1 MILRWVAALA
11 VGLVVATG
19 TPAPAAEPVQARAAA
34 APRVLRVMPLG
45 DSITAGSGDPVRNGW
60 RPALK
65 ARLAAAG
72 VPIDYVGSQ
81 RSGTAVDA
89 QHEGHGG
96 WTIAQLAGPAPGW
109 VRTYAPDVVLLMAGT
124 NDVLHSDR
132 VPAAGARLVAL
143 VRSIVAARP
152 GVRVIVASIP
162 QMRVTGDRVALWNSY
177 RTQVMRAA
185 VSLGVGFAPGHRVYV
200 SDLVAD
206 GVHPSPCGYDRLA
219 WVWFYAWTTTFRPP
233 AGRVWDSGP
242 WPRVC
247 P

>member
-1 MILRWVAALA
+1 MILRWGAALA
-11 VGLVVATG
+11 AALVVAAG
-19 TPAPAAEPVQARAAA
+19 TPAPAAESSRVAA

-72 VPIDYVGSQ
+72 VPVDFVGSQ
-81 RSGTAVDA
+81 HSGTGTDV

-96 WTIAQLAGPAPGW
+96 WTIAQLAVQAPGW
-109 VRTYAPDVVLLMAGT
+109 VRAYAPDVVLLMAGT
-124 NDVLHSDR
+124 NDVLRRDQ
-132 VPAAGARLVAL
+132 VPAAGARLSAL
-143 VRSIVAARP
+143 VRSILAARP

-177 RTQVMRAA
+177 RSQVLRAA
-185 VSLGVGFAPGHRVYV
+185 AVLGVGFAPGHRVYV
-200 SDLVAD
+200 SDLAAD